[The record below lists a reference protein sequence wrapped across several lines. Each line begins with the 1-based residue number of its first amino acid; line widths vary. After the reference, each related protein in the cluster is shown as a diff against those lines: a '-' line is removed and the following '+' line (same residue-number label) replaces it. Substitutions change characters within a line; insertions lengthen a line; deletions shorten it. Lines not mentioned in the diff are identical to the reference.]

1 MMSKT
6 LTFKRSYPWTTTIND
21 KKVTFRL
28 QERKDMEDSLRF
40 AKELPENDLL
50 FLTFDITDP
59 KALEQRIQ
67 AIENNQ
73 AVTVLTEVDG
83 RFVGYASLTYNQLL
97 WTRHLGEIRLM
108 VSSTQRGR
116 GLGKLLVNEVFLLAQ
131 ELGLQKLIARMA
143 VEQQGAIQV
152 FERLGFK
159 AEALLADHVIDR
171 QGQTHDL
178 VLMSYDIT
186 GFTE

>member
-1 MMSKT
+1 MSNA
-6 LTFKRSYPWTTTIND
+6 LTFKRSYPWTTTIKD
-21 KKVTFRL
+21 QKVTFRL
-28 QERKDMEDSLRF
+28 QERKDIEDSVRF
-40 AKELPENDLL
+40 AKELPEDDLL

-59 KALEQRIQ
+59 KAVERRIE

-73 AVTVLTEVDG
+73 AVTVLAEVNG

-108 VSSTQRGR
+108 VSASQRGR

-143 VEQQGAIQV
+143 VEQQGAVQV
-152 FERLGFK
+152 FEHLGFK

-171 QGQTHDL
+171 KGQTHDL
-178 VLMSYDIT
+178 ILMAYDIN